1 MKEQIIKSCNEQ
13 IRTYNKKI
21 AIIGMGY
28 VGAGIAYALMIKDIA
43 REIVFIDI
51 RQEAINAEMLDI
63 RHGMHN
69 MGSAKIINGTYSD
82 IKDCDLII
90 ITAGRNRKPGES
102 RLDLI
107 EDNIKIA
114 DDVIK
119 NVKEH
124 YNQGVVLVVS
134 NPVDIITYYV
144 SKKLNLPKGRVLGTG
159 CLLDSS
165 RLTNVISDYV
175 GLGAEFINATVI
187 GEHGA
192 NQIPLWS
199 KVEVAQM
206 PIADYCK
213 EMGIEFN
220 DEIKKQMADKVKG
233 MGAEIISGKGKTY
246 YGISTCVCYLADA
259 ILNKRSVTASV
270 SSVWSGEYGLND
282 VAISL
287 PCLVDSN
294 GIKHVLPLEMNHEEH
309 KKLLE
314 TNTKMTNIVKEYFQN
329 LFVKS

>member
-1 MKEQIIKSCNEQ
+1 MKKQILKSCEDLT
-13 IRTYNKKI
+13 RAYNKKV

-43 REIVFIDI
+43 REIVFIDT
-51 RQEAINAEMLDI
+51 REEAVNAEMLDI

-90 ITAGRNRKPGES
+90 ITAGRNRRPGES

-107 EDNIKIA
+107 GDNIKIT
-114 DDVIK
+114 DSVLSELK
-119 NVKEH
+119 KY
-124 YNQGVVLVVS
+124 YNQGVILVVS
-134 NPVDIITYYV
+134 NPVDIITYYIT
-144 SKKLNLPKGRVLGTG
+144 KQLKLPKGRVLGTG
-159 CLLDSS
+159 CLLDCS

-175 GLGAEFINATVI
+175 GLGAEFVSATVI

-199 KVEVAQM
+199 RVEVAGM
-206 PIADYCK
+206 PIENFCA
-213 EMGIEFN
+213 EMGLEFN
-220 DEIKKQMADKVKG
+220 DEIKNNMAEKVKN

-259 ILNKRSVTASV
+259 ILNKRSVTACV
-270 SSVWSGEYGLND
+270 TGVWDGEYGLND

-287 PCLVDSN
+287 PCLVDYN
-294 GIKHVLPLEMNHEEH
+294 GIKHVLPVEMNHSEH
-309 KKLLE
+309 KRLLE
-314 TNTKMTNIVKEYFQN
+314 TNTKMVNIIQ
-329 LFVKS
+329 KSFADSI